1 MANDSFLPADMDTLV
16 MERDV
21 QGWQGVFRTN
31 PAFHLVLAFFVG
43 IVAGLG
49 AVAFRRLIGLMHN
62 AFFFGQISSRFDD
75 LRHSAASFW
84 GLGVVLVPVLG
95 GLVVVWLVR
104 TFAPEAKGHGVPEVM
119 DAIYYGSGVIRPVV
133 VLVKAL
139 ASSISI
145 GSGGSVGR
153 EGPIIQIGAA
163 FGSSLAQWLRL
174 QEWQRLGLIAA
185 GAGAGIA
192 ATFNT
197 PVGGILF
204 AIELMLVE
212 VSARTLVPVMIATG
226 TAAFVSRL
234 FLGDYPSFIISQHI
248 INRTMHQSAGAYAAY
263 VLLGLLAGGAG
274 LLFTSSLY
282 WTEDRFERW
291 IKNPY
296 ARHAAGMLGV
306 GLVIYFMITFTGH
319 YYVEGVG
326 YATVQDVLDGAI
338 THPGFLLLL
347 LLLKILTFSVTL
359 GSGGSGGVFSPS
371 LYVGAVLGGLYA
383 VIANHLLPGIGI
395 SMTIAAALGM
405 AGMVAASTGAAVTGA
420 VMIFEMTS
428 DYHIIIPLIIVA
440 SLAFGVRRLITRET
454 IYTRKLIRRGHFI
467 PEARHSN
474 LYLMRPAGEFMETP
488 LIRVKGSRTLAD
500 IAVLLHRGREIPHI
514 LVLEGTQPRAVLTA
528 PRVRELLRHR
538 QTSTP
543 IGNFASE
550 DWFSVPV
557 DCQIYDLVARFRATH
572 QECALLCRIDPPEH
586 HEDVIAIV
594 TIEDVLAYTSLPMR
608 LLRPHAAQ

>member
-1 MANDSFLPADMDTLV
+1 MPEDSSLAADMDTLV
-16 MERDV
+16 MERHV
-21 QGWQGVFRTN
+21 KGWQGVFRTN
-31 PAFHLVLAFFVG
+31 PAFHLILAFFVG

-49 AVAFRRLIGLMHN
+49 AIAFRRLIGLMHN
-62 AFFFGQISSRFDD
+62 AFFFGQIASRFDD
-75 LRHSAASFW
+75 LQHSAASFW
-84 GLGVVLVPVLG
+84 GLGVVLVPVL
-95 GLVVVWLVR
+95 
-104 TFAPEAKGHGVPEVM
+104 
-119 DAIYYGSGVIRPVV
+119 IRPVV
-133 VLVKAL
+133 VLVKAI

-153 EGPIIQIGAA
+153 EGPSIQIGAA

-212 VSARTLVPVMIATG
+212 VSARALVPVMIATG
-226 TAAFVSRL
+226 T
-234 FLGDYPSFIISQHI
+234 
-248 INRTMHQSAGAYAAY
+248 
-263 VLLGLLAGGAG
+263 
-274 LLFTSSLY
+274 
-282 WTEDRFERW
+282 
-291 IKNPY
+291 
-296 ARHAAGMLGV
+296 
-306 GLVIYFMITFTGH
+306 
-319 YYVEGVG
+319 
-326 YATVQDVLDGAI
+326 
-338 THPGFLLLL
+338 
-347 LLLKILTFSVTL
+347 
-359 GSGGSGGVFSPS
+359 
-371 LYVGAVLGGLYA
+371 
-383 VIANHLLPGIGI
+383 
-395 SMTIAAALGM
+395 
-405 AGMVAASTGAAVTGA
+405 AVTGA

-440 SLAFGVRRLITRET
+440 SLAFGVRRLTTRET

-474 LYLMRPAGEFMETP
+474 LYLMRPAGEFIETP

-514 LVLEGTQPRAVLTA
+514 LIVEGTQPRAVLTA

-543 IGNFASE
+543 IENFASA

-557 DCQIYDLVARFRATH
+557 DYQIYDLVARFRATH

-594 TIEDVLAYTSLPMR
+594 TVEDVLAYTSLPMR
-608 LLRPHAAQ
+608 LLRPYTAQ

>member
-1 MANDSFLPADMDTLV
+1 MPEDSSLAADMDTLV
-16 MERDV
+16 MERHV
-21 QGWQGVFRTN
+21 KGWQGVFRTN
-31 PAFHLVLAFFVG
+31 PAFHLILAFFVG

-49 AVAFRRLIGLMHN
+49 AIAFRRLIGLMHN
-62 AFFFGQISSRFDD
+62 ALFFGQIASRFDD
-75 LRHSAASFW
+75 LQHSAASFW
-84 GLGVVLVPVLG
+84 GLGVVLVPVL
-95 GLVVVWLVR
+95 
-104 TFAPEAKGHGVPEVM
+104 
-119 DAIYYGSGVIRPVV
+119 IRPVV
-133 VLVKAL
+133 VLVKAI

-226 TAAFVSRL
+226 
-234 FLGDYPSFIISQHI
+234 
-248 INRTMHQSAGAYAAY
+248 
-263 VLLGLLAGGAG
+263 
-274 LLFTSSLY
+274 
-282 WTEDRFERW
+282 
-291 IKNPY
+291 
-296 ARHAAGMLGV
+296 
-306 GLVIYFMITFTGH
+306 
-319 YYVEGVG
+319 
-326 YATVQDVLDGAI
+326 
-338 THPGFLLLL
+338 
-347 LLLKILTFSVTL
+347 
-359 GSGGSGGVFSPS
+359 
-371 LYVGAVLGGLYA
+371 
-383 VIANHLLPGIGI
+383 
-395 SMTIAAALGM
+395 
-405 AGMVAASTGAAVTGA
+405 AAVTGA

-474 LYLMRPAGEFMETP
+474 LYLMRPAGEFIETP

-514 LVLEGTQPRAVLTA
+514 LIVEGTQPRAVLTA
-528 PRVRELLRHR
+528 PRVRESLRHR

-543 IGNFASE
+543 IENFASE

-557 DCQIYDLVARFRATH
+557 DYQIYDLVARFRATH
-572 QECALLCRIDPPEH
+572 QECALLCRINPPEH
-586 HEDVIAIV
+586 HDDVIAIV
-594 TIEDVLAYTSLPMR
+594 TIADVLAYTSLPMR
-608 LLRPHAAQ
+608 LLRPHTAQ